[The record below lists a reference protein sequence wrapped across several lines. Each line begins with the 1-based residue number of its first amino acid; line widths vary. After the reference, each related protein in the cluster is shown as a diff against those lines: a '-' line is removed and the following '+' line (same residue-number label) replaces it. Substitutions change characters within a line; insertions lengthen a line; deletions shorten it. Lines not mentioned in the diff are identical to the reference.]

1 MLKRDIRLRKEYLF
15 KKKEEINEKL
25 KYEKKQG
32 VTNLIENDIPIP
44 GDLKGES
51 DQLLRELQYDD
62 INTALPNNILDDEY
76 YDNISRDPKILVTTS
91 RAPTQRLTQFLKEMR
106 IIIPNC
112 VRINRGNIVIKD
124 LVKACKENDYTDL
137 ILLHENR
144 GQPDGM
150 IISHMPQGPTIY
162 FGLFNVVLRHD
173 IAEEIDKVSE
183 ANPHLIFDGF
193 NSRLGE
199 RITEIIKNIFPMPK
213 PDCKRVLTFSNKN
226 DFISFRHHN
235 FQTRKK
241 TNGEKEVDLEE
252 IGPRFEMRPYQILLG
267 TADQPDSNKEWAL
280 RPFMRTAKRKDNL

>member
-25 KYEKKQG
+25 KYEKKQRLK
-32 VTNLIENDIPIP
+32 TLIENVKPIP
-44 GDLKGES
+44 GNLKGES
-51 DQLLRELQYDD
+51 DELLKEIQYDD
-62 INTALPNNILDDEY
+62 INTQLPNNIIDDEY
-76 YDNISRDPKILVTTS
+76 FDNLSRYPKILVTTS

-144 GQPDGM
+144 GHPDGL

-162 FGLFNVVLRHD
+162 FSLFNVILRHD
-173 IAEEIDKVSE
+173 ISEDIDKVSE

-213 PDCKRVLTFSNKN
+213 AESKRVLTFRF
-226 DFISFRHHN
+226 FIICR
-235 FQTRKK
+235 
-241 TNGEKEVDLEE
+241 
-252 IGPRFEMRPYQILLG
+252 
-267 TADQPDSNKEWAL
+267 
-280 RPFMRTAKRKDNL
+280 

>member
-15 KKKEEINEKL
+15 KKKEELNEKL
-25 KYEKKQG
+25 KYEKKQRLK
-32 VTNLIENDIPIP
+32 NLIQNDKPIP
-44 GDLKGES
+44 GDLKKDS
-51 DQLLRELQYDD
+51 DQLLREIQYED
-62 INTALPNNILDDEY
+62 INTELPNNIIDDEY
-76 YDNISRDPKILVTTS
+76 FDNSVRDPKILVTTS
-91 RAPTQRLTQFLKEMR
+91 RNPTQRLTQFLKEIR

-144 GQPDGM
+144 GQPDGL

-173 IAEEIDKVSE
+173 INEEIDKVSE
-183 ANPHLIFDGF
+183 AYPHLIFDGF

-213 PDCKRVLTFSNKN
+213 ADSKRVLTFSNQS

-235 FQTRKK
+235 FEVRKK
-241 TNGEKEVDLEE
+241 NNGDKDVGLEE
-252 IGPRFEMRPYQILLG
+252 IGPRFEMRAYQILLG
-267 TADQPDSNKEWAL
+267 TVDQPDSNKEWAL
-280 RPFMRTAKRKDNL
+280 RPFMRTAKRKEDL

>member
-25 KYEKKQG
+25 KYEKKQRLK
-32 VTNLIENDIPIP
+32 TLIENHKPIP

-51 DQLLRELQYDD
+51 DELLKE
-62 INTALPNNILDDEY
+62 IDDEY
-76 YDNISRDPKILVTTS
+76 FDNLSRDPKILVTTS
-91 RAPTQRLTQFLKEMR
+91 RTPTQRLTQFLKEMR

-144 GQPDGM
+144 GQPDRL

-162 FGLFNVVLRHD
+162 FGLFNVILRHD
-173 IAEEIDKVSE
+173 ISEDIDKVSE
-183 ANPHLIFDGF
+183 AYPHLIFNGF

-213 PDCKRVLTFSNKN
+213 AESKRVLTFSNKN

-235 FQTRKK
+235 FQTRKNNK
-241 TNGEKEVDLEE
+241 GEKDVDLEE

-267 TADQPDSNKEWAL
+267 TVDQPDSNKEWDL